1 MVSHSSSHAMNLL
14 EKEKKLLHTE
24 ELLRLKQT
32 ELNSLLEITQAI
44 NDNLS
49 ARGLLEL
56 YEKVLVKQI
65 GFKKV
70 AVFNLYAN
78 WNAVLWFG
86 IDQQWIQSDR
96 KEELLSF
103 KHLTHLKKGKHQFAD
118 EFEIV
123 LPVYHKNR
131 PLGFAFLGG
140 FPDSKKESKEELL
153 SYVQTITSI
162 VAMAIENKKL
172 FKEQL
177 KQESY
182 RTELVLGGQMQSL
195 LIPDKSQLPN
205 TKRLQIGARYI
216 PHLDVGGDYYDY
228 IQLNEDEFVICIG
241 DISGKGIAAALLM
254 ANFQASLR
262 AIVKEQHSLKETIED
277 INNKVNEITKG
288 EKFITLFL
296 AKYNFITHQL
306 QYVNAGHNP
315 PLLLHKNKVELL
327 HEGCTIMGMFDKLPN
342 VNVGHRK
349 IEERALIFCYTDG
362 LTDTV
367 NDKKES
373 FNTQHLAE
381 FLIEKKEED
390 MDNINNSLMDYL
402 LSFKGTQLFVD
413 DVTWLMARFK

>member
-1 MVSHSSSHAMNLL
+1 MNLL
-14 EKEKKLLHTE
+14 EKGNQTHLLE
-24 ELLRLKQT
+24 DQLRIKQA

-44 NDNLS
+44 NSNLS

-70 AVFNLYAN
+70 AVFNLYSN
-78 WNAVLWFG
+78 WKPV
-86 IDQQWIQSDR
+86 QWHGVS
-96 KEELLSF
+96 KEWINKDWKEDLLSF
-103 KHLTHLKKGKHQFAD
+103 KHLTHLKKTKHNLAE
-118 EFEIV
+118 EFDII
-123 LPVYHKNR
+123 LPVYHKSR
-131 PLGFAFLGG
+131 ALGFALLGG
-140 FPDSKKESKEELL
+140 FPNEKKESKEDLL
-153 SYVQTITSI
+153 SYIQTITSI

-182 RTELVLGGQMQSL
+182 RTELILGGQMQSL
-195 LIPDKSQLPN
+195 LIPDKSQLPVTN
-205 TKRLQIGARYI
+205 RVQMGAKYI
-216 PHLDVGGDYYDY
+216 PHFDVGGDYYDY
-228 IQLNEDEFVICIG
+228 IALNEDEFVICIG

-277 INNKVNEITKG
+277 INVKVNEITKG

-315 PLLLHKNKVELL
+315 PLFIHKNNVELL
-327 HEGCTIMGMFDKLPN
+327 DEGCTILGMFDKLPT
-342 VNVGHRK
+342 VTIGTRK
-349 IEERALIFCYTDG
+349 LNDSSIIFCYTDG

-367 NDKKES
+367 N
-373 FNTQHLAE
+373 
-381 FLIEKKEED
+381 EKKEPFSSHHIADFILENMNEEID
-390 MDNINNSLMDYL
+390 QFNNNFMDYL

-413 DVTWLMARFK
+413 DVTWLVTRIK